1 MGGSSSSSIAAAA
14 RATVVVTETEAAVVA
29 AAVVV
34 TAAVRTVEVIA
45 VVGAAGVNIARPA
58 AAVAKITVSA
68 AGVAGVSVTAGAAV
82 LTAVTAAEGTRS
94 VDMSHDGQQ
103 ANTWGVGLSPGGGIT
118 TQYLGQRS
126 VEPVEVKAT
135 SAVWPGRASGG
146 TLR

>member
-1 MGGSSSSSIAAAA
+1 M
-14 RATVVVTETEAAVVA
+14 TETEAAVVA

-34 TAAVRTVEVIA
+34 TAAVRTAEVMA
-45 VVGAAGVNIARPA
+45 VVGTADVNVAGPA

-68 AGVAGVSVTAGAAV
+68 AGVAGVPVTAGAAIFA
-82 LTAVTAAEGTRS
+82 AVTAAEGARS

-103 ANTWGVGLSPGGGIT
+103 ANTRGVGLSPGGGIT
-118 TQYLGQRS
+118 ARYLGKGS

>member
-1 MGGSSSSSIAAAA
+1 VAVI
-14 RATVVVTETEAAVVA
+14 ETEA

-34 TAAVRTVEVIA
+34 TAAVRTAEVMA
-45 VVGAAGVNIARPA
+45 VVGAADADIAGPA

-68 AGVAGVSVTAGAAV
+68 TGAAGVPVTAGAAV
-82 LTAVTAAEGTRS
+82 ITAVTAAEGAS
-94 VDMSHDGQQ
+94 ADMSHDGQQ

-118 TQYLGQRS
+118 TLYLGQGS